1 MEIIQFFINLLSDPR
16 GAIAGWIADLG
27 PIWVYAPLFLIVFI
41 ETGLVVMP
49 FLPGDSL
56 LFTAGFFAADGGG
69 LSLAVLLPVVWLAAI
84 AGDSCNYWIGR
95 EFGKHILESGRIKA
109 MTPERVE
116 KTENLINKYGAFAVF
131 LGRFFPFIRT
141 FVPFFAGLGH
151 MHYPKFFVFNVLGA
165 LVWGTLFTL
174 LGFFFGGV
182 PVVQEHFELV
192 IVAIVAISVI
202 PAAATAIRAKLSS
215 GKKREAAQEASAS
228 EDKSGIGEFSF
239 AEGEPAILSE
249 DAAGAKAARG
259 KHARIDA

>member
-16 GAIAGWIADLG
+16 GAIAGWITDLG
-27 PIWVYAPLFLIVFI
+27 PIWVYAPLFVIVFV

-56 LFTAGFFAADGGG
+56 LFTAGFFAHGGG
-69 LSLAVLLPVVWLAAI
+69 LSLAILLPIVWIAAI

-95 EFGKHILESGRIKA
+95 EFGKHILESGKVKA

-116 KTENLINKYGAFAVF
+116 KTEALINKWGSFAVF

-151 MHYPKFFVFNVLGA
+151 MHYPRFFAFNVLGA

-174 LGFFFGGV
+174 LGYFFGGV

-192 IVAIVAISVI
+192 IVAIVVISVI
-202 PAAATAIRAKLSS
+202 PAVGGAVKAKLSS
-215 GKKREAAQEASAS
+215 GKQDAV
-228 EDKSGIGEFSF
+228 DVDG
-239 AEGEPAILSE
+239 
-249 DAAGAKAARG
+249 DAADAVSPLDGAAAADRGATVAAGKAARG
-259 KHARIDA
+259 KHARIDADA

>member
-1 MEIIQFFINLLSDPR
+1 MEVVQFFIDLLSDPR
-16 GAIAGWIADLG
+16 GAIAGWIHDLG

-69 LSLAVLLPVVWLAAI
+69 LSLVVLLPVVWIAAI

-95 EFGKHILESGRIKA
+95 EFGKHILESGRIKS
-109 MTPERVE
+109 MTPERIE
-116 KTENLINKYGAFAVF
+116 KTEGLINKWGSFAVF

-151 MHYPKFFVFNVLGA
+151 MHYPRFFAFNVLGA

-174 LGFFFGGV
+174 LGYFFGGV
-182 PVVQEHFELV
+182 PVVQDHFELV
-192 IVAIVAISVI
+192 IVAIVVISVI
-202 PAAATAIRAKLSS
+202 PAVAGALKAKF
-215 GKKREAAQEASAS
+215 GAKAPGEASAES
-228 EDKSGIGEFSF
+228 SVASGTASLDE
-239 AEGEPAILSE
+239 ARADE
-249 DAAGAKAARG
+249 KAARG
-259 KHARIDA
+259 AHARVDEPTGGAQP